1 MKKTHRAGE
10 DPRSYVLVEELD
22 IPGQGDTSSLTS
34 RRPGSEKVEMRILAD
49 DENVHDA
56 QCEWRTTG
64 RFILMPRDA
73 VPIDNEEVSRS
84 VKLHWKASLTSFIF
98 CIMDFALKP
107 LF

>member
-22 IPGQGDTSSLTS
+22 IPGQGDTSSLTG

-73 VPIDNEEVSRS
+73 VSIDIEEVSKYTAGLS
-84 VKLHWKASLTSFIF
+84 S
-98 CIMDFALKP
+98 CIGRHP
-107 LF
+107 